1 MYVNQLEET
10 LKLNLSQ
17 FELTTKKLSNENY
30 LARWKKCM
38 RFRNQN
44 NVKHNVLHWKETE
57 NYNSFS
63 ELV

>member
-1 MYVNQLEET
+1 MNVNQLEET
-10 LKLNLSQ
+10 RKLNLSE
-17 FELTTKKLSNENY
+17 FELTPKKLSIENY

-44 NVKHNVLHWKETE
+44 NVKHNVLHWQATE
-57 NYNSFS
+57 KYNSFS